1 MRVLAAAL
9 VLLLLGGCS
18 DAAKMA
24 ITKSVQD
31 ARQLNDDEARLIKAA
46 TCVVRLG
53 AFLRVYN
60 KAEQDAMEI
69 LCHGEIRVDLGEF
82 RQ

>member
-1 MRVLAAAL
+1 MRFFAAAIA
-9 VLLLLGGCS
+9 LLLLGGCS
-18 DAAKMA
+18 DAATMV

-46 TCVVRLG
+46 TCIVRLG
-53 AFLRVYN
+53 AFLRIYN

-69 LCHGEIRVDLGEF
+69 LCRGETRDDLGEF